1 MAKNSKTV
9 IFNKKL
15 YNLDAIRKAMA
26 AFRELGDFQV
36 QTVGTSYKV
45 IIKNSDREVGD
56 ALEDEFANY
65 VLAET
70 KNG

>member
-26 AFRELGDFQV
+26 AFGGLGDFQV
-36 QTVGTSYKV
+36 QTVGTLYRV
-45 IIKNSDREVGD
+45 IIKNSDREVGES
-56 ALEDEFANY
+56 LEDEFVNY

-70 KNG
+70 RNG